1 MLTHCFF
8 SRGNAIGL
16 RSCNFA
22 VQDETENGGMWT
34 AGATCQCLR
43 ACTLFISLNLH
54 VQVVCFPKKFYW
66 LSFVFGL
73 YTMYVVHSSRWA
85 TSHQLMDCPIQLL
98 LQGNKKLSFCVWT
111 LSSKKH
117 NILIGTSMLKLK
129 DMLTLPPICTWS
141 PTLLILRSRKKKTRT
156 LLWHSHYTMKKNIAD
171 WSNVFFL
178 SIFYFEPFSFSILI
192 FI

>member
-34 AGATCQCLR
+34 TGATCQCLR

-129 DMLTLPPICTWS
+129 DMLTLPPIRTWS
-141 PTLLILRSRKKKTRT
+141 PTLLILRSRKEKHEHYSGFHTTLWKKI
-156 LLWHSHYTMKKNIAD
+156 LLIEA
-171 WSNVFFL
+171 VFFFKHFL
-178 SIFYFEPFSFSILI
+178 FWTF
-192 FI
+192 